1 MLKEVSEKEALKAY
15 MEGKDV
21 LLVEGISKDKD
32 RNPLAFDL
40 TQLFKGKHFL
50 IESEAEPKQMPE
62 PKQMQEPEPKQ
73 MQEPEPKQEMEQQ
86 DGVSEETQNRRRVD
100 VGKIKALHNAGWT
113 NKAIADEMGI
123 NPMTVGKYVKQF
135 SESVE

>member
-73 MQEPEPKQEMEQQ
+73 EMEQQ

>member
-1 MLKEVSEKEALKAY
+1 MLKEVSEKEALRAY

-50 IESEAEPKQMPE
+50 IENEAEPKQMPE
-62 PKQMQEPEPKQ
+62 P
-73 MQEPEPKQEMEQQ
+73 EPKQEQEPEQQ

>member
-15 MEGKDV
+15 QEGKDV

-50 IESEAEPKQMPE
+50 IEDEAEPTQEPE
-62 PKQMQEPEPKQ
+62 SEPEPKQ
-73 MQEPEPKQEMEQQ
+73 APEQQ
-86 DGVSEETQNRRRVD
+86 DSVSEENQNRRRVN

-123 NPMTVGKYVKQF
+123 NLMTVGKYVKQF
-135 SESVE
+135 SEKAAEPEV

>member
-40 TQLFKGKHFL
+40 TQLFKGKYFL
-50 IESEAEPKQMPE
+50 IEDKAEPKQ
-62 PKQMQEPEPKQ
+62 EPELQQAP
-73 MQEPEPKQEMEQQ
+73 EQQ
-86 DGVSEETQNRRRVD
+86 DGVSEESQNRRRVD

-123 NPMTVGKYVKQF
+123 NPITVGKYVKQF
-135 SESVE
+135 SEKAAEPEV

>member
-1 MLKEVSEKEALKAY
+1 MLKEVSEKEALRAY

-50 IESEAEPKQMPE
+50 IENEAEPKQMPE
-62 PKQMQEPEPKQ
+62 PEPKPEPEP
-73 MQEPEPKQEMEQQ
+73 EQP

-123 NPMTVGKYVKQF
+123 NPMTVGKYVKQL

>member
-50 IESEAEPKQMPE
+50 IEDKAGAGSGAAAAA
-62 PKQMQEPEPKQ
+62 
-73 MQEPEPKQEMEQQ
+73 
-86 DGVSEETQNRRRVD
+86 GAGTAGRVD

-123 NPMTVGKYVKQF
+123 NPITVGKYVKQF
-135 SESVE
+135 SEKTTEPEE

>member
-50 IESEAEPKQMPE
+50 IESEAEPKKMPE
-62 PKQMQEPEPKQ
+62 PKQESESEPKQ
-73 MQEPEPKQEMEQQ
+73 DQEPQ
-86 DGVSEETQNRRRVD
+86 DSVSEETQNRRRVD

>member
-50 IESEAEPKQMPE
+50 IEDEAE
-62 PKQMQEPEPKQ
+62 PKQMQEPEP
-73 MQEPEPKQEMEQQ
+73 EPKQAPEQQ
-86 DGVSEETQNRRRVD
+86 DGVSEESQNRRRVD